1 MNPGVNWLPERRRPL
16 LIGLRSLVAYPQR
29 RKPRDTGNVVNL
41 MDALRKSL
49 SDAGEGGASQ
59 PAKGKKPKRAA
70 SGQREM
76 LMAISGKG
84 EGNAKPAAKETK
96 RPTRQRK
103 AGASLV

>member
-1 MNPGVNWLPERRRPL
+1 MAVK
-16 LIGLRSLVAYPQR
+16 Q
-29 RKPRDTGNVVNL
+29 RDTGNVANL

-49 SDAGEGGASQ
+49 STVGKSAPQ
-59 PAKGKKPKRAA
+59 PAKGRKSKAA

-84 EGNAKPAAKETK
+84 EGKSESKSNGAAKETK

-103 AGASLV
+103 AV

>member
-1 MNPGVNWLPERRRPL
+1 MDSHSRSSSSGESRTGSQIVIPEPIRTA
-16 LIGLRSLVAYPQR
+16 VKA
-29 RKPRDTGNVVNL
+29 RDTGNVVNL

-49 SDAGEGGASQ
+49 SRAGKSASQ
-59 PAKGKKPKRAA
+59 PAKSGKPKKA

-84 EGNAKPAAKETK
+84 EAKSKGAAKETK

-103 AGASLV
+103 TL